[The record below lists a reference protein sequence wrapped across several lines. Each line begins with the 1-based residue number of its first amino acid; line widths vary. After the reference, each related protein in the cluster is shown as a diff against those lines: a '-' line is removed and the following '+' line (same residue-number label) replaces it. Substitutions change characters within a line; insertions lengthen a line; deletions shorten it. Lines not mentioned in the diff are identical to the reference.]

1 MTRTG
6 GARPTRARS
15 AVTSDKK
22 AETMGP
28 VPRDGTA
35 AWPAGPSERRSLVT
49 MDGGVRVTGAA
60 VQRPD
65 RYAHF
70 REQQSALPA
79 IPRGAG
85 FSFAAASFGGGTQSI
100 EVTAFDRV
108 LDFDTRSGQVEV
120 EAGITLGALFEFLA
134 PRGYYLPVQ
143 PGHHRIT
150 VGGCIAANVHG
161 KNPARDGTFVTQVE
175 SVRLFHPHHGRLELS
190 RDKEPALFHATC
202 GGLGLT
208 GIIVAA
214 RLRAH
219 RLPGTSFRIVHRKV
233 ASIAEGAGLLVED
246 SARSDLAYGWF
257 DCSRRGR
264 AHGLG
269 MVVTGQFVS
278 APEKDAAFK
287 LSRSHFSPETRARL
301 PLSLLN
307 PMSIRL
313 LNATYFWLLRRSDD
327 TVVTLAEAL
336 YPTRANELYL
346 SLFGRRGLHE
356 CQALVPHAKLA
367 EFIARLRDHAM
378 RVGACITLTVA
389 KPFNGMSDLI
399 RFDGS
404 GISLAIEMP
413 RSASAE
419 RLLPEIDRLVVGVGG
434 RPNIIK
440 DSRLP
445 RSIFEATYP
454 DCDRFRTVLRQWDP
468 KRLFRS
474 ELSERLGL

>member
-1 MTRTG
+1 MAHGR
-6 GARPTRARS
+6 
-15 AVTSDKK
+15 
-22 AETMGP
+22 
-28 VPRDGTA
+28 TA
-35 AWPAGPSERRSLVT
+35 AWPAGPSERRCLVT
-49 MDGGVRVTGAA
+49 MDGGVRVAGAA

-65 RYAHF
+65 RHAHF
-70 REQQSALPA
+70 RKHETALPA

-85 FSFAAASFGGGTQSI
+85 FSFAAASFGGGSTSI
-100 EVTAFDRV
+100 EITAFDRV
-108 LDFDTRSGQVEV
+108 LDFDTHSGQVEV
-120 EAGITLGALFEFLA
+120 ETGITLGALFEFLA

-175 SVRLFHPHHGRLELS
+175 SVRLFHPRHGYLELS

-208 GIIVAA
+208 GIIIAA
-214 RLRAH
+214 RLRTH
-219 RLPGTSFRIVHRKV
+219 RLPGHSLRIARRQV
-233 ASIAEGAGLLVED
+233 ASIAEGAGLLAED
-246 SARSDLAYGWF
+246 SAHNDLAYGWF

-264 AHGLG
+264 AHGFG
-269 MVVTGQFVS
+269 VVVTGQFVS
-278 APEKDAAFK
+278 GPENDTAFK
-287 LSRSHFSPETRARL
+287 LPHSRFSPETRARL

-307 PMSIRL
+307 PMSVRMV
-313 LNATYFWLLRRSDD
+313 NTAYFWSLRRSGD
-327 TVVTLAEAL
+327 TVATLAEAL

-356 CQALVPHAKLA
+356 CQTIIPHAKLA
-367 EFIARLRDHAM
+367 EFVARLRDHAM
-378 RVGACITLTVA
+378 RAGACIALAVA
-389 KPFNGMSDLI
+389 KPFNGTSDLI

-404 GISLAIEMP
+404 GISLAIETP
-413 RSASAE
+413 RSASTE
-419 RLLPEIDRLVVGVGG
+419 RLLPEIDHLVVGVGG

-445 RSIFEATYP
+445 RSIFEATYT
-454 DCDRFRTVLRQWDP
+454 DCDRFRMVLRQWDP